1 MLDDKRTSMEKAAD
15 AEDPNY
21 EGECKH
27 SMNPDTCISCESEFT
42 PVVEEDKFI
51 RRQMQMGKLDKRW
64 FADVE
69 IQWGCSFEAKNKE
82 EATEFL
88 KEQFAQDYGITLQ
101 DSEIT
106 KLEEDK

>member
-1 MLDDKRTSMEKAAD
+1 MLDDKRTSMERAAD

-27 SMNPDTCISCESEFT
+27 SMNPDTCIACED
-42 PVVEEDKFI
+42 EEDKFV
-51 RRQMQMGKLDKRW
+51 RRQMQMGKLEKRW

-69 IQWGCSFEAKNKE
+69 IQWGCSFEARNKK

-101 DSEIT
+101 DSEII
-106 KLEEDK
+106 KLEEE